1 MSKEVEE
8 KEVAKKEDKKK
19 KGNGLIVTILVVV
32 LLAVFFGLGYGFGG
46 TKVVEKVVTGNSEKN
61 VDNTNS
67 SNAFREIDADSLITN
82 LWKRVNFS
90 GMYDLSN
97 QKEINY
103 DGQKVSEMS
112 DKLKG
117 IIASKYYYD
126 TADYQGN
133 DYIVKEKDARYAYDS
148 IFGAGTYKDGQAIFG
163 VCGGKLNFTYD
174 ANSHQYT
181 APAPACGGISLV
193 GFEEAIVKVEKNS
206 SKLVITSAIAFL
218 NSETSSVY
226 KTYDNATNQKDA
238 ITEANAVTWDNLANY
253 VKTNKDTLNQYKFTF
268 DVDSNGFYKYVGYE
282 KVA

>member
-8 KEVAKKEDKKK
+8 KKVVEKNDNKK
-19 KGNGLIVTILVVV
+19 KGNGLLVTILVII

-46 TKVVEKVVTGNSEKN
+46 TKVVEKVVTGSTEKSD
-61 VDNTNS
+61 DNTDS
-67 SNAFREIDADSLITN
+67 SNAFREIDADSLIEN

-90 GMYDLSN
+90 GMSDLGN

-112 DKLKG
+112 DNLKG

-133 DYIVKEKDARYAYDS
+133 NFVVKEDAVRYGYDS
-148 IFGAGTYKDGQAIFG
+148 IFGAGTYKNGQEIFG
-163 VCGGKLNFTYD
+163 VCGGKLNYTYD
-174 ANSHQYT
+174 ANSHQYS
-181 APAPACGGISLV
+181 APAPACGGTSLV

-226 KTYDNATNQKDA
+226 KTYDNATNNKDA
-238 ITEANAVTWDNLANY
+238 ITEANAVTWNNFANY
-253 VKTNKDTLNQYKFTF
+253 VKTNKDTLTQYKFTF